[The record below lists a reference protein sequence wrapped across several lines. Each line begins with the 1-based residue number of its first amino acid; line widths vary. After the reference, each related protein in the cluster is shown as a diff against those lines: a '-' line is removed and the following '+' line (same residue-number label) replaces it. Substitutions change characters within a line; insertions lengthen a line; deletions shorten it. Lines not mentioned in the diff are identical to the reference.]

1 MVKRFI
7 KDMRRYLPYTK
18 YAAKSGLKT
27 EVATSHLSWLWW
39 ILDPVLFMLVYWFIF
54 MVIFGQRKE
63 YFHIFVFVGL
73 SMWNLFNKT
82 LSGSVRIVAANRA
95 VVTKVYIPK
104 YILIL
109 VLLAQNLFKML
120 ISFAIVIVMMIW
132 SRVAVSWNVVLVLPI
147 FLDLLLLTF
156 GLSAIFAHFGVFFS
170 DLKNL
175 TNVGLRVLFYMSGI
189 FYVISDRVGAA
200 VATLLL
206 RVNPIGFLIDACRE
220 ALIYCNTP
228 SIPLILLWFVI
239 GLALSVIGI
248 VTIYKNENNY
258 VKVI

>member
-1 MVKRFI
+1 MKRLI
-7 KDMRRYLPYTK
+7 KDWRRYWPYTK
-18 YAAKSGLKT
+18 YAAKSGLKS
-27 EVATSHLSWLWW
+27 EVASSHLSWLWW
-39 ILDPVLFMLVYWFIF
+39 ILDPILFMLVYWFIF
-54 MVIFGQRKE
+54 MVIFGQKKE

-82 LSGSVRIVAANRA
+82 VSGSVRIVAANRA

-104 YILIL
+104 YFLII
-109 VLLAQNLFKML
+109 VLLCENLFKMM
-120 ISFAIVIVMMIW
+120 ISFGIVIIMMLWAHVPI
-132 SRVAVSWNVVLVLPI
+132 SWNVIYVFPVLV
-147 FLDLLLLTF
+147 DLILITF
-156 GLSAIFAHFGVFFS
+156 GVSTILAHFGVFMD

-189 FYVISDRVGAA
+189 FYVITDRVDAA

-220 ALIYCNTP
+220 SLVYCHTP
-228 SIPLILLWFVI
+228 QRSLILLWFVV
-239 GLALSVIGI
+239 GAALSAIGI
-248 VTIYKNENNY
+248 AIIYKNENNY

>member
-1 MVKRFI
+1 MKRFI

-18 YAAKSGLKT
+18 YAAKSGLKS

-54 MVIFGQRKE
+54 MVIFGQKKE

-82 LSGSVRIVAANRA
+82 LSGSVKIVANNRA

-109 VLLAQNLFKML
+109 ILQAQNLFKML
-120 ISFAIVIVMMIW
+120 ISFGIVIVMMIW
-132 SRVAVSWNVVLVLPI
+132 SRVPLSWNVFLVIPI
-147 FLDLLLLTF
+147 MIDLMLLTF
-156 GLSAIFAHFGVFFS
+156 GVSTIFAHFGVFFS

-175 TNVGLRVLFYMSGI
+175 TNVGLRVMFYMSGI
-189 FYVISDRVGAA
+189 FYVISDRVGPAI
-200 VATLLL
+200 ATLLL
-206 RVNPIGFLIDACRE
+206 RVNPMGFLIDACRE
-220 ALIYCNTP
+220 ALIYSNTP
-228 SIPLILLWFVI
+228 NLWLVLLWFAV
-239 GLALSVIGI
+239 GLVLSAAGI
-248 VTIYKNENNY
+248 ATIYKNENNY